1 MQDLLRPQLNEKRVN
16 AMSALALA
24 HIGDG
29 VFELMV
35 RTRLCLKGDS
45 TNHRLH
51 KDTVAIVRA
60 TSQARYSMKLQP
72 LLTEEEQGYYRR
84 GRNSHSHAAPKN
96 VSPVDYAKA
105 TGFETLFGALYLL
118 GRQERL
124 QELFA
129 ALWED
134 DHAL

>member
-1 MQDLLRPQLNEKRVN
+1 MEKLFDPHMTKNEIN

-35 RTRLCLKGDS
+35 RTRLCLLGGT
-45 TNHRLH
+45 TNGRLH
-51 KDTVAIVRA
+51 KQTVSVVRA
-60 TSQARYSMKLQP
+60 ASQAEFADKLQP
-72 LLTEEEQGYYRR
+72 LLTEEEMGFYKR
-84 GRNSHSHAAPKN
+84 GRNTRVHGVPKS
-96 VSPVDYAKA
+96 VTPVQYSKA
-105 TGFETLFGALYLL
+105 TGLEALFGALYLL
-118 GRQERL
+118 GEKERL

-134 DHAL
+134 ENAL